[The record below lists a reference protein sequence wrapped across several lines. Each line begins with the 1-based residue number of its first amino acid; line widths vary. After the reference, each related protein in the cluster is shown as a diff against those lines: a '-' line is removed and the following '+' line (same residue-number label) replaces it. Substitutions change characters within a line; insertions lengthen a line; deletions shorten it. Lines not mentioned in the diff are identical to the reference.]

1 MMGHLVDTYHDVQMK
16 GIDFLR
22 NIYATA
28 GLSIR
33 PKTQLS
39 KLELL
44 KEVARAWGLN
54 PEQILIRETSSI
66 PHASYSDQS
75 IARDQAQIITEAL
88 KQAVKKELLQAV

>member
-1 MMGHLVDTYHDVQMK
+1 MGHIVDTYHDVQMK
-16 GIDFLR
+16 GIDYLR

-44 KEVARAWGLN
+44 QEVARAWGIN
-54 PEQILIRETSSI
+54 PEQILIREATSI
-66 PHASYSDQS
+66 PHASYSDNS
-75 IARDQAQIITEAL
+75 ITRDHAQILTEAL